1 MLHRLFAI
9 ACAAALSACATTAPP
24 PIAAAATT
32 EQRQPVTILV
42 SIDGFSPD
50 YLDKGDSP
58 TLDRLAAEGVRAGMR
73 PSFPSKTF
81 PNHYTLVTGLRPDRH
96 GIVGNNMIDP
106 RRPGEK
112 FSLSNGKQSQDPF
125 WWDEAEPIW
134 VTAEKQGV
142 RTATMFWPGGDVAIH
157 GTYPSDWTRYYE
169 QFSYAQRV
177 RMIRDW
183 LSRADPAERPRLLTL
198 YFEDVDT
205 KGHDFGPGSPE
216 AKVAVRDVDAA
227 IARLLEDAR
236 AMRQPLNLIIVSDHG
251 MARITPPA
259 NFIQLDDLLPRDA
272 YALINYGAIVE
283 IEPAP
288 GRTPEVERALLPRRP
303 GVQCWRKADMPARYH
318 YGRNPRVPAIVCQS
332 ETGWEVV
339 QGESGALKD
348 GGDHGFDPAD
358 PAMRALFI
366 ANGPAFARGR
376 TLPDFDNI
384 HVYPLLARVA
394 GVSPLASD
402 GDPAVLA
409 GALMAR

>member
-1 MLHRLFAI
+1 MLHRLFAL
-9 ACAAALSACATTAPP
+9 ACAALCAACATLPP
-24 PIAAAATT
+24 DSP

-50 YLDKGDSP
+50 YLNKGDSP
-58 TLDRLAAEGVRAGMR
+58 TLDRLAAEGVRAAMR

-81 PNHYTLVTGLRPDRH
+81 PNHYTLVTGMRPDRH

-112 FSLSNGKQSQDPF
+112 FALSNAKQSQDPF

-134 VTAEKQGV
+134 ATAEKQGV
-142 RTATMFWPGGDVAIH
+142 RAGTMFWPGGDVAIH

-169 QFSYAQRV
+169 PFSYAQRV

-205 KGHDFGPGSPE
+205 KGHDFGPGAPE
-216 AKVAVRDVDAA
+216 TRAAVRDVDAA
-227 IARLLEDAR
+227 IARLLDDAR
-236 AMRQPLNLIIVSDHG
+236 AIGQPLNLIIVSDHG

-272 YALINYGAIVE
+272 YALINYGAMVE

-288 GRTPEVERALLPRRP
+288 GRTAEVERAMLAKRP
-303 GVQCWRKADMPARYH
+303 GVQCWRKGEMPARFH
-318 YGRNPRVPAIVCQS
+318 YGRNRRVPAIVCQS

-339 QGESGALKD
+339 QGETSSLKD

-358 PAMRALFI
+358 LAMRALFI

-376 TLPDFDNI
+376 ELPDFDNI

-394 GVSPLASD
+394 GVAPLASD
-402 GDPAVLA
+402 GDAAVLA
-409 GALMAR
+409 GALAAR